1 MIDAS
6 IPLQAKTIDLAGIM
20 HDAQAY
26 RMRDMQM
33 QQMQRQQQ
41 RDQQLSDLL
50 PRAVQGDQAALQGVA
65 STDPDTY
72 MKVRAF
78 LAKSGDATGELAKK
92 KFGAAG
98 PLLVRMKAMPYEQ
111 RKAFIQQAAPVL
123 MANGWTPE
131 ELAQFDPSDQAID
144 ALGTTMMTIG
154 QVLDSQKISWHPI
167 GEQGA
172 FATDAMGNPT
182 GAGNPFAGG
191 AAPAPQGS
199 SGPRMVSSPEEA
211 RRLPPGTP
219 FRTPDGR
226 IMRVPGGGSGNAA
239 GGFRP

>member
-1 MIDAS
+1 MAELRFLSDFV
-6 IPLQAKTIDLAGIM
+6 
-20 HDAQAY
+20 AQNQQNRA
-26 RMRDMQM
+26 RQMQM
-33 QQMQRQQQ
+33 DQMQRQQQ

-65 STDPDTY
+65 SVDADTY

-78 LAKSGDATGELAKK
+78 LAKSGDATGEMAKK
-92 KFGAAG
+92 KYEAAG
-98 PLLVRMKAMPYEQ
+98 PLLVRMKAIPYEQ
-111 RKAFIQQAAPVL
+111 RRAFIQQAAPVL
-123 MANGWTPE
+123 MANGWRPE

-144 ALGTTMMTIG
+144 SLGTAMMTIG

-191 AAPAPQGS
+191 AAPASQGS

-211 RRLPPGTP
+211 KRLPPGTP